1 MAMAAVARCART
13 TGVALRERK
22 RPSTCAGRE
31 RLMGCLWS
39 KAYPAEMK
47 KAPGRCG
54 LTGHNYI
61 RP

>member
-47 KAPGRCG
+47 KAPRQMWIDG
-54 LTGHNYI
+54 
-61 RP
+61 P